1 RSIVVV
7 VATCVALLLA
17 LGIKVL
23 TQTRLTFHYRFLKR
37 LGLVFKHALLQAVD
51 FNFVRYGLSMPQV
64 LWRILRQYPDFE
76 FSRWE
81 RRSAPAFLYI
91 YVTWLAGRRVRQ
103 RKRTDGPGWLRRA
116 RSFTPLPTFR
126 FQRMSCFTFRP

>member
-1 RSIVVV
+1 VFLLLPLLVLRRRQIDSPLAGWRSSLRRSIVVV

-37 LGLVFKHALLQAVD
+37 LGLVFKHTVLQAVD

-64 LWRILRQYPDFE
+64 LWRILRQYPDL
-76 FSRWE
+76 R
-81 RRSAPAFLYI
+81 
-91 YVTWLAGRRVRQ
+91 VLALGAA
-103 RKRTDGPGWLRRA
+103 L
-116 RSFTPLPTFR
+116 
-126 FQRMSCFTFRP
+126 